1 MVLGALIKNTVS
13 LGLWPPSPPPFTGM
27 SFCHLSEQI
36 LEMRVPSSCDRIG
49 QIKRGYGG
57 VDVKDCGGVKE
68 SIEASLR
75 ILENQLC
82 GLDLSTFKA

>member
-1 MVLGALIKNTVS
+1 MVLGALIKNTIS
-13 LGLWPPSPPPFTGM
+13 IGLWPPPAPPFTGV
-27 SFCHLSEQI
+27 SFCHLSKQI
-36 LEMRVPSSCDRIG
+36 LEMRVPSLCDSIG

-57 VDVKDCGGVKE
+57 IDVPDCGVKE

-82 GLDLSTFKA
+82 GLDFSTFKA